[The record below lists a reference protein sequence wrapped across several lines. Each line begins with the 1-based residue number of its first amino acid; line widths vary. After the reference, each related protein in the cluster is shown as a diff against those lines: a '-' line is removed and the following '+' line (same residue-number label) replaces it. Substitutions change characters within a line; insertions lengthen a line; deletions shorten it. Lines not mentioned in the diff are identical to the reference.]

1 MCGLFPLLQMIKL
14 LLQQQQRLFKADT
27 VTILNGY
34 RKSGDVRSLG
44 KKALSLRFKAEKTVQ
59 SKRCIYKVSVY

>member
-14 LLQQQQRLFKADT
+14 LLQQQQCLLTADT

-34 RKSGDVRSLG
+34 SKSGDVRILG
-44 KKALSLRFKAEKTVQ
+44 KKALFFVLQ
-59 SKRCIYKVSVY
+59 G